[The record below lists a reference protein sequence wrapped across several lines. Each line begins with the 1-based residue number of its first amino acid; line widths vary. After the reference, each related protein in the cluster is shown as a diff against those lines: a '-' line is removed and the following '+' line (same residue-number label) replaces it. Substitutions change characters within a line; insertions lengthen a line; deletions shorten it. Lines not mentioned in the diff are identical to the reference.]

1 MNDLMSQDQCQQP
14 AQAPED
20 AVTRAR
26 RKAQRMSRSK
36 KLKLLV
42 RYKIGLIELGFF
54 RWAHHWHRTHEVPDN
69 MTIDELFDLVYG
81 SFLRVPKDRTEIIE
95 KTKTSITVRSTH
107 DCPYLEIAMGLGM
120 DTRVFCRSVSRRPC
134 LYFFWRLGPRYAV
147 ENEYDLVRP
156 HLPAC
161 QETLRIVR

>member
-1 MNDLMSQDQCQQP
+1 
-14 AQAPED
+14 
-20 AVTRAR
+20 
-26 RKAQRMSRSK
+26 MSRSE

-42 RYKIGLIELGFF
+42 KYKLGVIELDYF
-54 RWAHHWHRTHEVPDN
+54 RIAHRWHKTHDVPDN

-81 SFLRVPKDRTEIIE
+81 SFLKVPKDRREIIE
-95 KTKTSITVRSTH
+95 KTETSITVLSTH
-107 DCPYLEIAMGLGM
+107 DCPYLEMAIVLGI
-120 DTRVFCRSVSRRPC
+120 DTRVFCRKVSRRPN

-161 QETLRIVR
+161 HETLRIVR